1 LLVRKR
7 VRAAALLRAPTAQE
21 ADAMN
26 PVLEYI
32 VADRRTGEWVIRCA
46 SRSQA
51 RRIAREADGVVLEVR
66 RAK

>member
-1 LLVRKR
+1 
-7 VRAAALLRAPTAQE
+7 
-21 ADAMN
+21 MN

-32 VADRRTGEWVIRCA
+32 VADRRTGEWVIRCT